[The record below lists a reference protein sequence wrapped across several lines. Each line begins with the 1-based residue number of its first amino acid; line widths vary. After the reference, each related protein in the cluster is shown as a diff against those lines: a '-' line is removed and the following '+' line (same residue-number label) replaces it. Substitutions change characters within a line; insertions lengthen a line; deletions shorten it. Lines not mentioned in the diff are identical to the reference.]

1 MNQIAISQPTTAT
14 QTDKAVA
21 ISLTLSADLK
31 VEEQLTSDFD
41 FKGYIITNDVS
52 DQKLAEAHRVLK
64 GTMDPANDST
74 IARALAQLMALTAG
88 KAKDIDLTLESYVQ
102 KLRQYPKDA
111 VIESLNKLS
120 DEYKWFPSWSEIKD
134 DVEFRCRHRIELLR
148 AIERKQNER
157 TITRLRQSVQCS
169 A

>member
-1 MNQIAISQPTTAT
+1 VAT
-14 QTDKAVA
+14 
-21 ISLTLSADLK
+21 SLTLSVGLK

-52 DQKLAEAHRVLK
+52 DKKLNETYEAIQS
-64 GTMDPANDST
+64 TMTPADDSV
-74 IARALAQLMALTAG
+74 IARALAKLMALTAG

-120 DEYKWFPSWSEIKD
+120 DENKWFPSWSEIKD
-134 DVEFRCRHRIELLR
+134 DVEFRCRHRTGLLK

-157 TITRLRQSVQCS
+157 QITRLRQS

>member
-1 MNQIAISQPTTAT
+1 MNQQIAINQPTTAT

-21 ISLTLSADLK
+21 ISLTLSAGLK
-31 VEEQLTSDFD
+31 IEEQLTSDFD
-41 FKGYIITNDVS
+41 FRGYIITNDVS
-52 DQKLAEAHRVLK
+52 DKKLNETYDAIQSTMMPAE
-64 GTMDPANDST
+64 DSV

-111 VIESLNKLS
+111 VIESLNKLA
-120 DEYKWFPSWSEIKD
+120 DQYKWFPSWSEIKD

-157 TITRLRQSVQCS
+157 QLTRLRQS

>member
-1 MNQIAISQPTTAT
+1 
-14 QTDKAVA
+14 
-21 ISLTLSADLK
+21 LTLSAGLK

-52 DQKLAEAHRVLK
+52 DKKLNETYEAIQS
-64 GTMDPANDST
+64 TMTSADDSV
-74 IARALAQLMALTAG
+74 IARALAKLMALTAG
-88 KAKDIDLTLESYVQ
+88 KSQDLDLKLESYVE
-102 KLRQYPKDA
+102 KLKGYPKDA

-134 DVEFRCRHRIELLR
+134 DVEFRCRHRTGLLR

-157 TITRLRQSVQCS
+157 QITRLRES